1 MRKWWRII
9 KNYKLNEN
17 NIRIIYTDGSRT
29 EEEQTIGVA
38 IVEKEEE
45 EFYFSIDRR
54 YSIFTA
60 ESIDIAKAIQKNEN
74 INKDIRSYS

>member
-17 NIRIIYTDGSRT
+17 NIRISYTNGSRT
-29 EEEQTIGVA
+29 EEEQATGVA
-38 IVEKEEE
+38 IVEKEE

>member
-1 MRKWWRII
+1 MMRKWWRII

-17 NIRIIYTDGSRT
+17 NIRISYTNGSRT
-29 EEEQTIGVA
+29 EEEQATGVA
-38 IVEKEEE
+38 IVEKE

>member
-17 NIRIIYTDGSRT
+17 NIRISYTNGSRT
-29 EEEQTIGVA
+29 EEGQATGVV
-38 IVEKEEE
+38 IVEKEE